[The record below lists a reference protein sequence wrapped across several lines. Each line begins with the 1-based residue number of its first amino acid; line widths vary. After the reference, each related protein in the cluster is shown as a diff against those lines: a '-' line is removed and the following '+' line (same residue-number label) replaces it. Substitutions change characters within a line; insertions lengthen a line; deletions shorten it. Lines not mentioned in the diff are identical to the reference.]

1 MNMKKCPFHIH
12 LSAVTHRALAILQK
26 SKPWQVDLQEAA
38 RCLAVL
44 LSGWG
49 GAGRDQQ
56 SQMFPEMALHLCIRA
71 NCAEHA
77 LQERCDRGKGT

>member
-26 SKPWQVDLQEAA
+26 SKPWQVGLQEAA

-56 SQMFPEMALHLCIRA
+56 SQMITEMALHLCIRA
-71 NCAEHA
+71 KSVECA
-77 LQERCDRGKGT
+77 LQELCDRGKGT